1 MFEGQFRSS
10 RERFL
15 INNRATTLK
24 VVTDILAVPRVSA
37 LAPEAGKM
45 RDPGNEVG
53 IIVVLNF
60 FYRKVEVVLHDALF
74 FAFISW
80 ESGVWPFQIEVQR
93 NYALR
98 SPAVTLLLCPVYFF
112 CLGETSIRFLM
123 ENPS

>member
-1 MFEGQFRSS
+1 MKLVTVSDFSKVTTQCSKVSFDRVENV
-10 RERFL
+10 FL

-60 FYRKVEVVLHDALF
+60 FLQ
-74 FAFISW
+74 
-80 ESGVWPFQIEVQR
+80 ESG
-93 NYALR
+93 
-98 SPAVTLLLCPVYFF
+98 S
-112 CLGETSIRFLM
+112 S
-123 ENPS
+123 SS